1 MTKVNM
7 LEAKTNLSKLVEAVE
22 TGREP
27 EIILARNGKPVA
39 RIVPIEQEPRKLG
52 LAEGE
57 FGDIGEEWFR
67 DFQAQDEELWSEWHK
82 KDLSV
87 PPWEKQAAAA
97 APKSAGGKKTRKKR
111 AA

>member
-22 TGREP
+22 SGREP

-52 LAEGE
+52 LAEGR
-57 FGDIGEEWFR
+57 FGELTLEMAAEWDRENKKMWAEYLAKPLFPEEPVQR
-67 DFQAQDEELWSEWHK
+67 
-82 KDLSV
+82 
-87 PPWEKQAAAA
+87 AA
-97 APKSAGGKKTRKKR
+97 RRRKR
-111 AA
+111 A